1 MTAADDQQEEQ
12 YLNPAGGMVGKAFDA
27 VPPEVQ
33 SLLNV
38 KPGRTSERIRQVI
51 SWAAAVD
58 PEVLRV
64 HQRHNKGIRTL
75 DDIRNESVRE
85 RDQVAHHF
93 AAQYRHR
100 AALTGAVTALPGGM
114 WALVGMGADVQL
126 TAIYAVR
133 MAAKVA
139 QSYGYDTST
148 VEEQVR
154 LADVLALAAGIDS
167 LRGIGNWLTRE
178 GMAQVLPDVLPRV
191 LARISVELTTEQAA
205 KWVGRIIP
213 GVSAVV
219 GGAVDYAFLRAA
231 GERAIAYYHNRA
243 LTDRQALPSGAQPL
257 ALPAAAETGAASDT
271 AAIAAAPRIVEA
283 DSVVES
289 VPAPAAPATETAP
302 PPYAEAPS
310 PVATAV
316 ASTPAATPASAPAIA
331 APSPATPKRAERR
344 GRPWALY
351 FAIFVVIVLAATII
365 ACAALGSLLTS
376 AVHLH

>member
-1 MTAADDQQEEQ
+1 MTQPDDQRGDE
-12 YLNPAGGMVGKAFDA
+12 YLNPAGGVVGKAFAA

-33 SLLNV
+33 SMLNV
-38 KPGRTSERIRQVI
+38 KPGKTSERIRQVI

-58 PEVLRV
+58 PEVLRA
-64 HQRHNKGIRTL
+64 HQRYAKHLQSL
-75 DDIRNESVRE
+75 DDIRGLPLRE
-85 RDQVAHHF
+85 RDRVAHQF

-100 AALTGAVTALPGGM
+100 AALTGAVTALPGGL

-148 VEEQVR
+148 IEEQIR

-178 GMAQVLPDVLPRV
+178 GMVQLLPDVLPRV
-191 LARISVELTTEQAA
+191 LARLSVELTTEQAA
-205 KWVGRIIP
+205 KWVGRIVP

-243 LTDRQALPSGAQPL
+243 LSEHGALPAAEQPL
-257 ALPAAAETGAASDT
+257 ALPAGQVSTITTAPAAATIVESDAAPAAT
-271 AAIAAAPRIVEA
+271 APVAQAPAAVAAPRTA
-283 DSVVES
+283 
-289 VPAPAAPATETAP
+289 PAPAEVAA
-302 PPYAEAPS
+302 
-310 PVATAV
+310 PVATPGP
-316 ASTPAATPASAPAIA
+316 T
-331 APSPATPKRAERR
+331 KRRN
-344 GRPWALY
+344 RPWGIYLAV
-351 FAIFVVIVLAATII
+351 FVVFVLAATAI
-365 ACAALGSLLTS
+365 ACVALGSVITS
-376 AVHLH
+376 ALNAVGH

>member
-1 MTAADDQQEEQ
+1 MTTADGQQDEQGEQDEQ

-33 SLLNV
+33 SLLKV
-38 KPGRTSERIRQVI
+38 KPGRTPERIRQVI

-58 PEVLRV
+58 PEVLRI
-64 HQRHNKGIRTL
+64 HQRHNKYIRSL
-75 DDIRNESVRE
+75 DDILNEPIRE
-85 RDQVAHHF
+85 RDQVARHF

-100 AALTGAVTALPGGM
+100 AALTGEVTALPGGL

-139 QSYGYDTST
+139 QSYGYDTSI

-178 GMAQVLPDVLPRV
+178 GMAQVLPDLLPRV
-191 LARISVELTTEQAA
+191 LARLSVELTSEQAA
-205 KWVGRIIP
+205 KWVGRMIP

-243 LTDRQALPSGAQPL
+243 LSERTLPSAASPL
-257 ALPAAAETGAASDT
+257 ALPAGGAPASAATST
-271 AAIAAAPRIVEA
+271 ATSAPRIVEA
-283 DSVVES
+283 ESVVS
-289 VPAPAAPATETAP
+289 AD
-302 PPYAEAPS
+302 
-310 PVATAV
+310 
-316 ASTPAATPASAPAIA
+316 TPAATPASAAPTAPAAQA
-331 APSPATPKRAERR
+331 APAAPARADVAMPMPIAEPASPAKRR

-351 FAIFVVIVLAATII
+351 LAIFVVIVLLATII
-365 ACAALGSLLTS
+365 ACAALGTVLTS
-376 AVHLH
+376 ALNLH

>member
-1 MTAADDQQEEQ
+1 MTTADGQQDEQGEQGEQ
-12 YLNPAGGMVGKAFDA
+12 YLNPAGGVVGKAFDA

-38 KPGRTSERIRQVI
+38 KPGRTPERIRQVI

-58 PEVLRV
+58 PEVLRI
-64 HQRHNKGIRTL
+64 HQRHNKYIRSL
-75 DDIRNESVRE
+75 DDILNEPIRE
-85 RDQVAHHF
+85 RDQVARHF

-100 AALTGAVTALPGGM
+100 AALTGAVTALPGGL

-139 QSYGYDTST
+139 QSYGYDTSV

-167 LRGIGNWLTRE
+167 LRGVGNWLTRE
-178 GMAQVLPDVLPRV
+178 GMAQVLPEILPRV
-191 LARISVELTTEQAA
+191 LARLSVELTAEQTA
-205 KWVGRIIP
+205 KLVGRLIP

-243 LTDRQALPSGAQPL
+243 LSERNLPSAAPPL
-257 ALPAAAETGAASDT
+257 ALPAGEAPASAATS
-271 AAIAAAPRIVEA
+271 APRIVEA
-283 DSVVES
+283 ES
-289 VPAPAAPATETAP
+289 VTSTDDPIATPASVAAAAPAVPAARADVAMPIAEPAAPA
-302 PPYAEAPS
+302 
-310 PVATAV
+310 
-316 ASTPAATPASAPAIA
+316 
-331 APSPATPKRAERR
+331 KRR

-351 FAIFVVIVLAATII
+351 LAIFVVIVLAATIV
-365 ACAALGSLLTS
+365 ACAALGTVLTS
-376 AVHLH
+376 ALNLH

>member
-12 YLNPAGGMVGKAFDA
+12 YLNPAGGVVGKAFDA

-58 PEVLRV
+58 PEVLRL
-64 HQRHNKGIRTL
+64 HQRHNKSIHTL
-75 DDIRNESVRE
+75 DDIRNEPVRE

-148 VEEQVR
+148 IEEQVR

-243 LTDRQALPSGAQPL
+243 LADRQALPSGAQPL
-257 ALPAAAETGAASDT
+257 ALPAATETGAASDA

-283 DSVVES
+283 DSA
-289 VPAPAAPATETAP
+289 PAPSASMAPKALPPAESPGQTTSAVVAASSVTAAPE
-302 PPYAEAPS
+302 
-310 PVATAV
+310 
-316 ASTPAATPASAPAIA
+316 
-331 APSPATPKRAERR
+331 PATPKRAARR
-344 GRPWALY
+344 SRPWALY
-351 FAIFVVIVLAATII
+351 LAIFVVIMLVATII

-376 AVHLH
+376 AIHLH